1 MLFADLGHA
10 QGQSVRPASGCK
22 CTVKMSQIV
31 VCFVL
36 RESESGFGI
45 EYSSCLDRIRIVRHS
60 FHDI

>member
-45 EYSSCLDRIRIVRHS
+45 EYSNCLDRIRIV
-60 FHDI
+60 